1 MLHSTLLDSVGKPL
15 VCFFSRLTRLFQLH
29 VIREDLALKSLFF
42 GLNQWVL
49 FQELLLAHFKAFL
62 EALKRFCNVLLLLVL
77 LAHLFQVTLKFPKV
91 GLSVTMRQLVF
102 LMTFDQV
109 LMLALR
115 SLDLPFQLIDIL
127 EQFTDMKFVVLFDLL
142 LFFFESA
149 NLLHNLSK
157 LLLLL
162 VILRLKSREHLI
174 MLCLEQSILFRW
186 LGVLTGFRWLF
197 LALFI
202 SSTSVVFISFVRRC
216 KLFAITT
223 LWTWLIGLRCT
234 FSLLFVVYECVYVCR
249 YE

>member
-1 MLHSTLLDSVGKPL
+1 
-15 VCFFSRLTRLFQLH
+15 
-29 VIREDLALKSLFF
+29 
-42 GLNQWVL
+42 
-49 FQELLLAHFKAFL
+49 
-62 EALKRFCNVLLLLVL
+62 
-77 LAHLFQVTLKFPKV
+77 
-91 GLSVTMRQLVF
+91 MRQLVF

-186 LGVLTGFRWLF
+186 LGVLTG
-197 LALFI
+197 
-202 SSTSVVFISFVRRC
+202 
-216 KLFAITT
+216 
-223 LWTWLIGLRCT
+223 LR
-234 FSLLFVVYECVYVCR
+234 
-249 YE
+249 